1 MMYEL
6 FSQFS
11 RFLSEPFF
19 NIASITTGIPLLSAF
34 VLGIVGALAPCQFT
48 SNIGAITIYG
58 NQSLQK
64 GVAWKEVFLFILG
77 KIFVF
82 TALGLLVWGL
92 GQEFQSSLTAYF
104 PWIRKLMGPFFILIG
119 LYLIGFLKMY
129 WTLNF
134 GRVPKNLTKGK
145 FGAFFM
151 GISFSLGFCPTMFVL
166 FFGSLM
172 RLVLSTSYGVTLP
185 SIFAIGTSIPL
196 IITIL
201 IIWYLEID
209 KSVMK
214 KKGRKIG
221 VIVQKVAGVLMVFLG
236 ILDTITYWT

>member
-1 MMYEL
+1 MYEL
-6 FSQFS
+6 FSQIS
-11 RFLSEPFF
+11 RFFSEPFI
-19 NIASITTGIPLLSAF
+19 NIASSTSGIPLLSAF

-48 SNIGAITIYG
+48 SNLGAITIFS

-64 GVAWKEVFLFILG
+64 GIAWKEVFSFILG

-82 TALGLLVWGL
+82 TGLGLLVWVL
-92 GQEFQSSLTAYF
+92 GQEFQSSLTSYF
-104 PWIRKLMGPFFILIG
+104 PWIRKLIGPFFILIG

-129 WTLNF
+129 WTLHI
-134 GRVPKNLTKGK
+134 GRVPEKLKKGK

-172 RLVLSTSYGVTLP
+172 PLVISTSYGVTLP

-196 IITIL
+196 IMTIL

-221 VIVQKVAGVLMVFLG
+221 FVVQKMAGVFMVLLG